1 LCSRASVITGLRLCL
16 RRASCGTRCAWSTPI
31 SAAKGTRLVNYAK
44 RYRAGLRVG
53 TSVTEG
59 TDNFLVNRRMM
70 LASDPAR
77 ILDQI
82 FRRAGIP
89 LTQESTSGDSALESL
104 LAEGADITALT
115 HRLPILHTIPPTL
128 TRSHSRSPAE
138 IGAGGV
144 REEGEPGVTGSA
156 KIVLV
161 EDEAFQRQ
169 VIAECLAQ
177 HGLRATS
184 LASGGE
190 LKRLAHRAMPDLVL
204 LDLHLNEPEDGFALA
219 RWLRSRSARIGI
231 IILTVAGDTI
241 DRVVGLESGADDYIA
256 KPFEPRELV
265 ARVKALLRRAAA
277 ASLPTRLTEVR
288 VGTAMLDL
296 TRRMLIL
303 ADGEESGL
311 TASEFDLLRLFVE
324 NPNRPLTRDWLLE
337 TIAHRDANAFDRA
350 IDNRILRLRRK
361 LERDPNKPEAIRSVR
376 GVGYMF
382 VPSTD

>member
-1 LCSRASVITGLRLCL
+1 MAHELA
-16 RRASCGTRCAWSTPI
+16 
-31 SAAKGTRLVNYAK
+31 VN
-44 RYRAGLRVG
+44 G
-53 TSVTEG
+53 
-59 TDNFLVNRRMM
+59 
-70 LASDPAR
+70 
-77 ILDQI
+77 
-82 FRRAGIP
+82 
-89 LTQESTSGDSALESL
+89 SG
-104 LAEGADITALT
+104 
-115 HRLPILHTIPPTL
+115 
-128 TRSHSRSPAE
+128 
-138 IGAGGV
+138 
-144 REEGEPGVTGSA
+144 

-169 VIAECLAQ
+169 VIAECLAL
-177 HGLRATS
+177 HGLRLIP

-190 LKRLAHRAMPDLVL
+190 LKRLAQQAMPDLVL

-219 RWLRSRSARIGI
+219 RWLRSRSARVGI
-231 IILTVAGDTI
+231 IMLTVAGDTI

-265 ARVKALLRRAAA
+265 ARVKALLRRATDDVA
-277 ASLPTRLTEVR
+277 PVRLSEVR

-296 TRRMLIL
+296 TRRLL
-303 ADGEESGL
+303 VLGDGTESAL
-311 TASEFDLLRLFVE
+311 TASEFDLLRLLVE

-337 TIAHRDANAFDRA
+337 TVAHREADAFDRA